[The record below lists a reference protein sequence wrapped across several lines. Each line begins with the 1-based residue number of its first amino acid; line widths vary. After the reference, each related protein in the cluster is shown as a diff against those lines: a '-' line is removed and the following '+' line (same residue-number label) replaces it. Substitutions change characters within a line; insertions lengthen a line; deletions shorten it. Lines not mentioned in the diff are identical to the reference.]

1 MANKYISEKR
11 KELIDFINEQIVGP
25 GSYLGRYGIDG
36 YTKGEVID
44 TTPGNVYCSAILFP
58 KKDSS
63 LRDASA
69 STVSATPAPAD
80 DAVPMDQDADGNEI
94 VAITEQGK
102 HIADTLN
109 GKLLSSVREKALKSA
124 LRLLSFKKRGTKITR
139 EVSQLPHGK
148 YEFKCEIKDNSGD
161 LMELRVTLDNPKQ
174 LDRTVYN
181 FDARP
186 EFIYKGILA
195 LLAGEA
201 NYLLD

>member
-1 MANKYISEKR
+1 MLTDRDDVKIFILYLMNSIGYPLEHGVLHDISVQDGFVSTF
-11 KELIDFINEQIVGP
+11 DFIEAFDELLANGNIAKETVDEDTDII
-25 GSYLGRYGIDG
+25 SITDNGR
-36 YTKGEVID
+36 
-44 TTPGNVYCSAILFP
+44 
-58 KKDSS
+58 
-63 LRDASA
+63 
-69 STVSATPAPAD
+69 
-80 DAVPMDQDADGNEI
+80 
-94 VAITEQGK
+94 

-124 LRLLSFKKRGTKITR
+124 LRLLSFKKRGTKITS

-148 YEFKCEIKDNSGD
+148 YEFKCAIKDNSGD

-174 LDRTVYN
+174 LDRTMYN

-201 NYLLD
+201 DYLLD

>member
-1 MANKYISEKR
+1 MLTDRDDVKIFILYLLNSIGYPLEYGVLHDISVQDGFISTFDFIEAYD
-11 KELIDFINEQIVGP
+11 ELIEKENI
-25 GSYLGRYGIDG
+25 
-36 YTKGEVID
+36 TKTE
-44 TTPGNVYCSAILFP
+44 
-58 KKDSS
+58 
-63 LRDASA
+63 
-69 STVSATPAPAD
+69 
-80 DAVPMDQDADGNEI
+80 DADGNEI